1 MCTRAGVEKGEGS
14 APQKR
19 DEHTGHVAQSQVLAM
34 GRGSRCLTDLMVRVS
49 HPRTAVSFAV
59 ATWVQL

>member
-1 MCTRAGVEKGEGS
+1 MARARAV
-14 APQKR
+14 
-19 DEHTGHVAQSQVLAM
+19 
-34 GRGSRCLTDLMVRVS
+34 TDLMVRVS

>member
-19 DEHTGHVAQSQVLAM
+19 DEHTGHGAQSQALAM
-34 GRGSRCLTDLMVRVS
+34 GRGVEVP
-49 HPRTAVSFAV
+49 H
-59 ATWVQL
+59 